1 MKNEAQPAPK
11 KVSAKGLKAPP
22 PQTVRPADERPQPAP
37 RRSAAGLTVPNRKPA
52 PQPAPARCEANPS
65 AAERRALFDSLR
77 ALRDAI
83 KPSSSQPDLAIA
95 LIEACIA
102 AGICTKPNI
111 VSALVHLHL
120 SNRFA
125 GVMVDNGVKWGRW
138 RKGGDGRYYL
148 PDQR

>member
-1 MKNEAQPAPK
+1 MKDEARPYPEK
-11 KVSAKGLKAPP
+11 ISAKGLRAPP
-22 PQTVRPADERPQPAP
+22 PRTAPPTAAKPRPEV
-37 RRSAAGLTVPNRKPA
+37 RRSAAGLTVPKRKSVPK
-52 PQPAPARCEANPS
+52 PVPARCGAPRR
-65 AAERRALFDSLR
+65 AAERAALFDRLR

-102 AGICTKPNI
+102 GGICTKPGI

-125 GVMVDNGVKWGRW
+125 GVMVDNGVKGGRW

-148 PDQR
+148 TQQL